1 MISTSQLAIVIHQ
14 LMYGIA
20 YSLCSFIALKYLF
33 FRNAKKFGAVSVFA
47 LCSGAAGAIAVFIQL
62 FVNDNEL
69 NIYPTLVC
77 FYILHTLL
85 GWLLIAE
92 KNADGLVSLI
102 FAQIFSISV
111 IGSIQTAVFSLI
123 NGADKTLWQ
132 VNMLYCAAF
141 LLSVGFVLLLKVLAK
156 SEEVQPMSKLNMLLL
171 TGTMRVITS
180 FVQRGSAMSDYVP
193 DVSPA
198 AAIPAM
204 LILMAVTALLLL
216 SVRSSQAKH
225 FRELNALSEQYMTT
239 QARHFERAQEA
250 DSEMRMLRHDMK
262 NHILT
267 MNGLYHAG
275 KIDELGEYL
284 AQISDAVRDVQSAR
298 LTGHEVA
305 DAIINE
311 KMKYAAEYGVKL
323 LVSGSLKGLDI
334 PSVPLCTILANLL
347 DNAIEA
353 VRKAP
358 EDNKMIEVTAK
369 RTGSFFYISVKNP
382 SDVYVDTAS
391 DMPTNKTDSVHHGL
405 GLHSVKKAVGECGGT
420 LELCCKDISGGYEFV
435 AEMILP
441 VSAD

>member
-33 FRNAKKFGAVSVFA
+33 FRNAKKIGTVLVFA
-47 LCSGAAGAIAVFIQL
+47 LCSGAAAAIAVFIQL

-123 NGADKTLWQ
+123 NGTDKTLWQ
-132 VNMLYCAAF
+132 VNALYCAAF
-141 LLSVGFVLLLKVLAK
+141 LLSVGFVLLLKMFAK
-156 SEEVQPMSKLNMLLL
+156 SEEAQPMSKLNMLLL
-171 TGTMRVITS
+171 TGTMQVITS
-180 FVQRGSAMSDYVP
+180 FVQRGFAMSDYVP

-216 SVRSSQAKH
+216 SVRSSQTKH

-250 DSEMRMLRHDMK
+250 DSEMRILRHDMK
-262 NHILT
+262 NHIIT

-284 AQISDAVRDVQSAR
+284 AQISDAVRDVQSVR
-298 LTGHEVA
+298 LTGNEVA

-334 PSVPLCTILANLL
+334 PSVSLCTILANLL
-347 DNAIEA
+347 DNSIEA
-353 VRKAP
+353 VRKASK
-358 EDNKMIEVTAK
+358 DNKMIEVTAK

-391 DMPTNKTDSVHHGL
+391 DMPTSKPDSVHHGL
-405 GLHSVKKAVGECGGT
+405 GLRSVKKAVGECGGT

-435 AEMILP
+435 AEVILP
-441 VSAD
+441 VSVD